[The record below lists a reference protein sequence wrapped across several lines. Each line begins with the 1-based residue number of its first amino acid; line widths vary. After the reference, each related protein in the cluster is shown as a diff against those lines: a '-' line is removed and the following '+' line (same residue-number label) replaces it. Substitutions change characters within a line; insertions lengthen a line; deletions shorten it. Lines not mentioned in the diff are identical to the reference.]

1 MDTYPFFRSHGL
13 SSCMLEDHIE
23 YSLPG
28 GKLSEII
35 ASPLID
41 KKLNQMFD
49 YRHRL
54 TREDLYTHAIVNK
67 IRGNDFGCLPGKT
80 TEMWIVYLS
89 VKS

>member
-1 MDTYPFFRSHGL
+1 MS
-13 SSCMLEDHIE
+13 
-23 YSLPG
+23 
-28 GKLSEII
+28 KII

-67 IRGNDFGCLPGKT
+67 IRGNDKAYDYWNY
-80 TEMWIVYLS
+80 WI
-89 VKS
+89 